1 MAQIKTENEY
11 RKLMQRIDELIE
23 VVDDNTPKDDIN
35 YIELDLISDLVEEYE
50 DIHYPIG
57 TPSLV
62 DTIKLR
68 LYEMDI
74 TQAKLAEIL
83 GISPARVSDIMRGK
97 CEPTLKV
104 ARDLCQKL
112 NISPVVALGLN

>member
-1 MAQIKTENEY
+1 MASIKTENEY
-11 RKLMQRIDELIE
+11 RKLLLRVDELLK
-23 VVDDNTPKDDIN
+23 VVNDDTPKDDIN
-35 YIELDLISDLVEEYE
+35 YIELDALSDLIEEYE

-57 TPSLV
+57 KPSLV

-68 LYEMDI
+68 LYEMGI
-74 TQAKLAEIL
+74 TQTKLAELL

-104 ARDLCQKL
+104 TRDLCQKL
-112 NISPVVALGLN
+112 NISPSVALGV